1 MKRKVVCALIAS
13 MILSVAAP
21 AAVHAE
27 VLPTTMVSEEVASEE
42 APEETAE
49 SLAEAESEEA
59 EAESAEAESEET
71 EAESEEAESAEAESA
86 EAEAE
91 SAEAEAES
99 AEAAAESE
107 EAEAAGEETVVED
120 ESAKAQTVGAASAIA
135 TKAAA
140 AVRTDKGSGSLDDEF
155 FHGGTKNAEEKKVEK
170 DEFEAVLKETRK
182 RAKLLIENSLDYVI
196 KQFPGLTP
204 VGGTLKAI
212 IADVYGF
219 NTEDRSRVIE
229 KKLDDLSF
237 QIGML
242 EASVKRSTGN
252 IVTLN
257 TLGNSFSALDSS
269 AKSLRTKVEDVYD
282 LYDAGK
288 ITREE
293 KLARIGALYNSAE
306 YASAVHDFND
316 ATKAYKGD
324 TSIELDEVSIFGA
337 AYRKQAESKMFS
349 GEVVD
354 AVTPYLVR
362 LLGKYASAYGV
373 INEVLD
379 ARQITEGMESAKT
392 SRERLDQSMEAVMK
406 RYEEFYKTDRDVFI
420 NKGNC
425 SIRLKK
431 QLLVKENYGKS
442 LKYEKNVTSAFMKAN
457 PLNKDQVEALAKYAA
472 ERGKTL
478 FEYLIN
484 DMKFYP
490 VRVTDEEKAERT
502 AQGIYD
508 VQNVYPFEQLD
519 MTRHIVTG
527 HPYLVT
533 GAQNLEHVTEMSFGY
548 CVPPMY
554 VRVQAIAMDQ
564 VGAGNDKIKIKSYYP
579 GAVEADLLFFL
590 AA

>member
-27 VLPTTMVSEEVASEE
+27 VLPTTMVSEEAASEE

-59 EAESAEAESEET
+59 EAESAEAEAESAEAESEET
-71 EAESEEAESAEAESA
+71 EAESE
-86 EAEAE
+86 
-91 SAEAEAES
+91 EAES

-107 EAEAAGEETVVED
+107 EAEAAGEETAVED
-120 ESAKAQTVGAASAIA
+120 ESAEAQTVGAASAIA

-155 FHGGTKNAEEKKVEK
+155 FHGGMKNAEEKKAEK

-204 VGGTLKAI
+204 LGGTLKAI
-212 IADVYGF
+212 IADAYGF
-219 NTEDRSRVIE
+219 NTEDRTKVIE
-229 KKLDDLSF
+229 QKLKDLSF
-237 QIGML
+237 QVDML

-257 TLGNSFSALDSS
+257 TLGNAFSSLDSR
-269 AKSLRTKVEDVYD
+269 AKALGIKVKDVYD
-282 LYDAGK
+282 LYDAGY
-288 ITREE
+288 INREE

-306 YASAVHDFND
+306 YAAAVATFND
-316 ATKAYKGD
+316 ATMAYEGK

-337 AYRKQAESKMFS
+337 AYRKQSESNMFS
-349 GEVVD
+349 GEVID
-354 AVTPYLVR
+354 GVTPYLAR
-362 LLGKYASAYGV
+362 LMGKYAYAYGV

-379 ARQITEGMESAKT
+379 ASQLSNGTAFAKS
-392 SRERLDQSMEAVMK
+392 SRESLDQSMETVMK

-442 LKYEKNVTSAFMKAN
+442 LKYEKNVTPAFMKAN

-508 VQNVYPFEQLD
+508 VQNVYPFEAAD

>member
-27 VLPTTMVSEEVASEE
+27 VLPTTMVSEEAASEE

-59 EAESAEAESEET
+59 EAESAEAE
-71 EAESEEAESAEAESA
+71 AESAEAESA
-86 EAEAE
+86 EAESTENEAE

-120 ESAKAQTVGAASAIA
+120 ESAEAQTVGAASAIA

-155 FHGGTKNAEEKKVEK
+155 FHGGTKNAEEKKAEK

-204 VGGTLKAI
+204 LGGTLKAI
-212 IADVYGF
+212 IADAYGF
-219 NTEDRSRVIE
+219 NTEDRTKVIE
-229 KKLDDLSF
+229 QKLKDLSF
-237 QIGML
+237 QVDML

-257 TLGNSFSALDSS
+257 TLGNAFSSLDSR
-269 AKSLRTKVEDVYD
+269 AKALGIKVKDVYD
-282 LYDAGK
+282 LYDAGY
-288 ITREE
+288 INREE

-306 YASAVHDFND
+306 YAAAVATFND
-316 ATKAYKGD
+316 ATMAYEGK

-337 AYRKQAESKMFS
+337 AYRKQSESNMFS
-349 GEVVD
+349 GEVID
-354 AVTPYLVR
+354 GVTPYLAR
-362 LLGKYASAYGV
+362 LMGKYAYAYGV

-379 ARQITEGMESAKT
+379 ASQLSNGTAFAKS
-392 SRERLDQSMEAVMK
+392 SRESLDQSMETVMK

-425 SIRLKK
+425 SIR
-431 QLLVKENYGKS
+431 
-442 LKYEKNVTSAFMKAN
+442 
-457 PLNKDQVEALAKYAA
+457 LNKDQVEALAKYAA

-508 VQNVYPFEQLD
+508 VQNVYPFEAAD

>member
-27 VLPTTMVSEEVASEE
+27 VLPTTMVSEEAASEE

-49 SLAEAESEEA
+49 SLAEEESEEA
-59 EAESAEAESEET
+59 EAESAEAE
-71 EAESEEAESAEAESA
+71 AESAEAESA
-86 EAEAE
+86 EAESTENEAE

-107 EAEAAGEETVVED
+107 EAEAAGEETAVED
-120 ESAKAQTVGAASAIA
+120 ESAEAQTVGAASAIA

-155 FHGGTKNAEEKKVEK
+155 FHGGTKNAEEKKAEK

-204 VGGTLKAI
+204 LGGTLKAI
-212 IADVYGF
+212 IADAYGF
-219 NTEDRSRVIE
+219 NTEDRTKVIE
-229 KKLDDLSF
+229 QKLKDLSF
-237 QIGML
+237 QVDML

-257 TLGNSFSALDSS
+257 TLGNAFSSLDSR
-269 AKSLRTKVEDVYD
+269 AKALGIKVKDVYD
-282 LYDAGK
+282 LYDAGY
-288 ITREE
+288 INREE

-306 YASAVHDFND
+306 YAAAVATFND
-316 ATKAYKGD
+316 ATMAYEGK

-337 AYRKQAESKMFS
+337 AYRKQSESNMFS
-349 GEVVD
+349 GEVID
-354 AVTPYLVR
+354 GVTPYLAR
-362 LLGKYASAYGV
+362 LMGKYAYAYGV

-379 ARQITEGMESAKT
+379 ASQLSNGTAFAKS
-392 SRERLDQSMEAVMK
+392 SRESLDQSMETVMK

-442 LKYEKNVTSAFMKAN
+442 LKYEKNVTPAFMKAN

-508 VQNVYPFEQLD
+508 VQNVYPFEAAD

>member
-27 VLPTTMVSEEVASEE
+27 VLPTTMVSEEAASEE

-59 EAESAEAESEET
+59 EAESTEAGAES
-71 EAESEEAESAEAESA
+71 AEAESAEAESA
-86 EAEAE
+86 EAE
-91 SAEAEAES
+91 SPEAEAGNE
-99 AEAAAESE
+99 ETKTVKE
-107 EAEAAGEETVVED
+107 EAVVED
-120 ESAKAQTVGAASAIA
+120 ESAGAQAVGAASAIA
-135 TKAAA
+135 TKTAAKPA
-140 AVRTDKGSGSLDDEF
+140 EDDKTRSLDEEF
-155 FHGGTKNAEEKKVEK
+155 FDGKEGIYRKENDIEETASVLDAIKARTKVVVE
-170 DEFEAVLKETRK
+170 DA
-182 RAKLLIENSLDYVI
+182 I
-196 KQFPGLTP
+196 
-204 VGGTLKAI
+204 GTLKELIVEA
-212 IADVYGF
+212 YGLGSEEP
-219 NTEDRSRVIE
+219 TRAIE
-229 KKLDDLSF
+229 KKLDDLDF
-237 QIGML
+237 KMDLI
-242 EASVKRSTGN
+242 EASIKRHTGN
-252 IVTLN
+252 IIALNSLGGLFGTLKSRAES
-257 TLGNSFSALDSS
+257 LG
-269 AKSLRTKVEDVYD
+269 TKVKDIYH
-282 LYDAGK
+282 LYNVGK

-293 KLARIGALYNSAE
+293 KLARIGELYSSSEYTAALNA
-306 YASAVHDFND
+306 FND
-316 ATKAYKGD
+316 ATKAYVGD
-324 TSIELDEVSIFGA
+324 MSIELGKVSIFGA
-337 AYRKQAESKMFS
+337 AYNKQAEDKMFS
-349 GEVVD
+349 GEVID

-362 LLGKYASAYGV
+362 QMTTYIRAYGA

-379 ARQITEGMESAKT
+379 AYQLSKGLEFGTS
-392 SRERLDQSMEAVMK
+392 SRESLDQKMKTVMG
-406 RYEEFYKTDRDVFI
+406 RYEEFYNTDRDVFI
-420 NKGNC
+420 DGGNC

-431 QLLVKENYGKS
+431 QLLVKEHYGKTID
-442 LKYEKNVTSAFMKAN
+442 YEKTPTPSFMKEN
-457 PLNKDQVEALAKYAA
+457 PLNAEQAQHLAEYAA
-472 ERGKTL
+472 KRGKTL
-478 FEYLIN
+478 FEYLVN
-484 DMKFYP
+484 DMKFQP

-508 VQNVYPFEQLD
+508 VQNVYPFEAAD

>member
-27 VLPTTMVSEEVASEE
+27 VLPTTMVSEEAASEE

-59 EAESAEAESEET
+59 EAESAEAE
-71 EAESEEAESAEAESA
+71 AESAEAESA
-86 EAEAE
+86 EAESTENEAE

-120 ESAKAQTVGAASAIA
+120 ESAGAQTVGAAPAA
-135 TKAAA
+135 ETKTETLSG
-140 AVRTDKGSGSLDDEF
+140 TDEGSGSLDDEF

-170 DEFEAVLKETRK
+170 DDFEAALKETRK
-182 RAKLLIENSLDYVI
+182 RAKLLIENSLDYLI

-204 VGGTLKAI
+204 VGGTIKAI
-212 IADVYGF
+212 ISDAYGF
-219 NTEDRSRVIE
+219 GTEDRSRVIE

-257 TLGNSFSALDSS
+257 TLGNSFSSLDSS

-337 AYRKQAESKMFS
+337 AYRKQAEDKMFS

-406 RYEEFYKTDRDVFI
+406 RYEEFYRTDRDVFI
-420 NKGNC
+420 DKGRC

-431 QLLVKENYGKS
+431 QLLVKENYGKTFDYNHIPATPS
-442 LKYEKNVTSAFMKAN
+442 FMKEN
-457 PLNKDQVEALAKYAA
+457 PLNAQQVKDLAEYAA
-472 ERGKTL
+472 QKGKTI
-478 FEYLIN
+478 FEYLVN
-484 DMKFYP
+484 DLKFYP
-490 VRVTDEEKAERT
+490 VRVTDEEKAERS

-508 VQNVYPFEQLD
+508 VQNVYPFQSTDL
-519 MTRHIVTG
+519 TKHTVTG
-527 HPYLVT
+527 HPYLAA
-533 GAQNLEHVTEMSFGY
+533 GAQNLKQESEMTLGY
-548 CVPPMY
+548 FLPLTVY
-554 VRVQAIAMDQ
+554 VQAVAMDQ
-564 VGAGNDKIKIKSYYP
+564 VGAETDKIDINDNYGS
-579 GAVEADLLFFL
+579 AVDADLLFFL

>member
-1 MKRKVVCALIAS
+1 M
-13 MILSVAAP
+13 
-21 AAVHAE
+21 
-27 VLPTTMVSEEVASEE
+27 
-42 APEETAE
+42 
-49 SLAEAESEEA
+49 
-59 EAESAEAESEET
+59 
-71 EAESEEAESAEAESA
+71 
-86 EAEAE
+86 
-91 SAEAEAES
+91 
-99 AEAAAESE
+99 
-107 EAEAAGEETVVED
+107 
-120 ESAKAQTVGAASAIA
+120 
-135 TKAAA
+135 
-140 AVRTDKGSGSLDDEF
+140 
-155 FHGGTKNAEEKKVEK
+155 
-170 DEFEAVLKETRK
+170 LKETRK

-204 VGGTLKAI
+204 LGGTLKAI
-212 IADVYGF
+212 IADAYGF
-219 NTEDRSRVIE
+219 NTEDRTKVIE
-229 KKLDDLSF
+229 QKLKDLSF
-237 QIGML
+237 QVDML

-257 TLGNSFSALDSS
+257 TLGNAFSSLDSR
-269 AKSLRTKVEDVYD
+269 AKALGIKVKDVYD
-282 LYDAGK
+282 LYDAGY
-288 ITREE
+288 INREE

-306 YASAVHDFND
+306 YAAAVATFND
-316 ATKAYKGD
+316 ATMAYEGK

-337 AYRKQAESKMFS
+337 AYRKQSESNMFS
-349 GEVVD
+349 GEVID
-354 AVTPYLVR
+354 GVTPYLAR
-362 LLGKYASAYGV
+362 LMGKYAYAYGV

-379 ARQITEGMESAKT
+379 ASQLSNGTAFAKS
-392 SRERLDQSMEAVMK
+392 SRESLDQSMETVMK

-442 LKYEKNVTSAFMKAN
+442 LKYEKNVTPAFMKAN

-508 VQNVYPFEQLD
+508 VQNVYPFEAAD

>member
-13 MILSVAAP
+13 MILSVAAS

-27 VLPTTMVSEEVASEE
+27 VLPTTMVSEEAASEE

-49 SLAEAESEEA
+49 SLAEEESEEAEAESAEA

-71 EAESEEAESAEAESA
+71 EAESEEAESAEA
-86 EAEAE
+86 
-91 SAEAEAES
+91 
-99 AEAAAESE
+99 AAESE
-107 EAEAAGEETVVED
+107 EAEAAGEETAVED
-120 ESAKAQTVGAASAIA
+120 ESAEAQTVGAASAIA

-155 FHGGTKNAEEKKVEK
+155 FHGGMKNAEEKKAEK

-204 VGGTLKAI
+204 LGGTLKAI
-212 IADVYGF
+212 IADAYGF
-219 NTEDRSRVIE
+219 NTEDRTKVIE
-229 KKLDDLSF
+229 QKLKDLSF
-237 QIGML
+237 QVDML

-257 TLGNSFSALDSS
+257 TLGNAFSSLDSR
-269 AKSLRTKVEDVYD
+269 AKALGIKVKDVYD
-282 LYDAGK
+282 LYDAGY
-288 ITREE
+288 INREE

-306 YASAVHDFND
+306 YAAAVATFND
-316 ATKAYKGD
+316 ATMAYEGK

-337 AYRKQAESKMFS
+337 AYRKQSESNMFS
-349 GEVVD
+349 GEVID
-354 AVTPYLVR
+354 GVTPYLAR
-362 LLGKYASAYGV
+362 LMGKYAYAYGV

-379 ARQITEGMESAKT
+379 ASQLSNGTAFAKS
-392 SRERLDQSMEAVMK
+392 SRESLDQSMETVMK

-442 LKYEKNVTSAFMKAN
+442 LKYEKNVTPAFMKAN

-508 VQNVYPFEQLD
+508 VQNVYPFEAAD